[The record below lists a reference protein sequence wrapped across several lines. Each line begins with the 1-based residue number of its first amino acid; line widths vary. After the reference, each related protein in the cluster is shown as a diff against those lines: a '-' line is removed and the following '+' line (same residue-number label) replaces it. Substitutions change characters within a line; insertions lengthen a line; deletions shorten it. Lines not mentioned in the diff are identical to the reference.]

1 MKNDDLIISD
11 YKTIFVYKM
20 RKYFP
25 KTELFYCIYYI
36 FKFIGVMLSTHN
48 VKNLEKKSTN
58 IVFKLLYITF
68 FGDNGFSSY
77 TSSYNVIIIVITVSE
92 WDNDVRRRTV
102 E

>member
-36 FKFIGVMLSTHN
+36 FKFIGVMLATHY
-48 VKNLEKKSTN
+48 VKNLEKKIN
-58 IVFKLLYITF
+58 IFKLLYITF

-77 TSSYNVIIIVITVSE
+77 TSSYNVIVIVITVILHRLRSL
-92 WDNDVRRRTV
+92 
-102 E
+102 

>member
-36 FKFIGVMLSTHN
+36 FKFIGVMLATHN
-48 VKNLEKKSTN
+48 VKNLEKKSN
-58 IVFKLLYITF
+58 
-68 FGDNGFSSY
+68 
-77 TSSYNVIIIVITVSE
+77 
-92 WDNDVRRRTV
+92 
-102 E
+102 

>member
-36 FKFIGVMLSTHN
+36 FKCIGVMLATHN

-68 FGDNGFSSY
+68 F
-77 TSSYNVIIIVITVSE
+77 
-92 WDNDVRRRTV
+92 WR
-102 E
+102 

>member
-36 FKFIGVMLSTHN
+36 FKFIGVMLATNN
-48 VKNLEKKSTN
+48 VKNLEKKIN
-58 IVFKLLYITF
+58 KFCI
-68 FGDNGFSSY
+68 
-77 TSSYNVIIIVITVSE
+77 
-92 WDNDVRRRTV
+92 
-102 E
+102 

>member
-1 MKNDDLIISD
+1 
-11 YKTIFVYKM
+11 
-20 RKYFP
+20 
-25 KTELFYCIYYI
+25 
-36 FKFIGVMLSTHN
+36 MLSTHN

-77 TSSYNVIIIVITVSE
+77 KSSYNVIIIVITVSE

>member
-36 FKFIGVMLSTHN
+36 FKFIGVMLATHN
-48 VKNLEKKSTN
+48 VKNLEKKNQQILYLNFFTLLSLE
-58 IVFKLLYITF
+58 IMVFLHIHHR
-68 FGDNGFSSY
+68 
-77 TSSYNVIIIVITVSE
+77 IM
-92 WDNDVRRRTV
+92 
-102 E
+102 